1 MAHPNLNRTMNLPG
15 KPVANVEAGKPLPSR
30 DGCYLNDLADGAIVG
45 IETQYHHY
53 KLIKRAATHV
63 LISGHPTFC
72 PEPIEVEIE
81 GSTVILSPLMP
92 IPGFIGS
99 GMYLIFKHPLFGTVT
114 TSRIRE
120 IHKLG

>member
-1 MAHPNLNRTMNLPG
+1 MPHPNLNRTMNLPRRLLTS
-15 KPVANVEAGKPLPSR
+15 VEAGKPLPSAE
-30 DGCYLNDLADGAIVG
+30 GCYLNDLADGAVVE

-53 KLIKRAATHV
+53 RLIKRAATRV
-63 LISGHPTFC
+63 RISGHPTFC
-72 PEPIEVEIE
+72 PEPVEVEIE
-81 GSTVILSPLMP
+81 GSTVILSPLIP

-99 GMYLIFKHPLFGTVT
+99 GMYLILKHPLFGTIT